1 MTTPDTP
8 PVTLV
13 AEESFTDDEIEAG
26 RLLFAQTC
34 TFLLGAAGLSQIPES
49 ALPEIAFAGRSNV
62 GKSSLVN
69 ALTGRK
75 TLARTSHTPGRTQQL
90 NFFDLGERMFIAD
103 LPGYGFAKAPR
114 DQVEKW
120 TRLVNAYLKGRSQL
134 QRVLVLIDARH
145 GIKDVDRDVMK
156 MLDSTAVSYQVV
168 LTKTDKVKDG
178 ELEKL
183 LAKTRTELARHVA
196 AHPNIR
202 CTSSAK
208 GQGIEELRAELARLA
223 PR

>member
-1 MTTPDTP
+1 MSTPDMIAIP
-8 PVTLV
+8 
-13 AEESFTDDEIEAG
+13 AEDPFTDEEVEG
-26 RLLFAQTC
+26 VRLLFAPTC

-90 NFFDLGERMFIAD
+90 NFFDLGERLFIAD
-103 LPGYGFAKAPR
+103 LPGYGYAQAPK

-120 TRLVNAYLKGRSQL
+120 TRLVNAYLKGRAQL

-145 GIKDVDRDVMK
+145 GIKDVDRKVMK
-156 MLDSTAVSYQVV
+156 MLDTTAVSYQIV
-168 LTKTDKVKDG
+168 LTKTDKVKA
-178 ELEKL
+178 EA
-183 LAKTRTELARHVA
+183 LAKLIAKRSKERRAGKEDRGAR
-196 AHPNIR
+196 R
-202 CTSSAK
+202 
-208 GQGIEELRAELARLA
+208 R
-223 PR
+223 